1 MTKPTKP
8 DSRKSIT
15 DKNQEEVAVAVAV
28 AKEAT
33 DLKVNAEAAEVAVVV
48 IVPKASAVSVPKV
61 SVVNAPRVKNAVVVT
76 VVVVAEADHELPF
89 PMVKTDPSLNVLS
102 AVDNAE
108 DTRANLARRTTPS
121 IVRMVLVAA
130 DAVTRKAVTAVV
142 AGEIRSL
149 APRTATPPQLKVKQ
163 LLKQSPNVSEE
174 KENPE
179 KRSRP
184 NPLLRRKK
192 SDSLSM
198 IT

>member
-1 MTKPTKP
+1 LTKPTKP

-15 DKNQEEVAVAVAV
+15 DRNQEEVAVAVAV

-48 IVPKASAVSVPKV
+48 IVPKASAVSVPKE

-121 IVRMVLVAA
+121 IVRMALVAA

-149 APRTATPPQLKVKQ
+149 APRTATPPQLKVKLQ
-163 LLKQSPNVSEE
+163 LKQSPNVSEE